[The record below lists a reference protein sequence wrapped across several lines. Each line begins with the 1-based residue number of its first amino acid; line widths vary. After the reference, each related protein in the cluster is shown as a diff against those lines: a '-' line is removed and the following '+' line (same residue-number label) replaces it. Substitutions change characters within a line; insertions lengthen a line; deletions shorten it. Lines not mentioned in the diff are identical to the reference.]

1 MTFSQRDF
9 WFYLFFP
16 RSSLKLNFWSINLQ
30 VLPFEH
36 PSLLEFLI
44 TLLGVCTLGIF
55 WNHEMCMHAFLLS
68 QCKVLISFQRN
79 ISAEKPFQAIQR
91 QNNIFFIVLYFQN
104 ASDGCGIARLILSSA
119 LFTAPLALPSI
130 LCGVLKS
137 YWINIYS

>member
-68 QCKVLISFQRN
+68 QCKVLISFQEMFLFLLLRLLFFRGLRVYN
-79 ISAEKPFQAIQR
+79 SDMLIFYLVTLFICSCLGHDWSSWISWHTWHTSKY
-91 QNNIFFIVLYFQN
+91 VV
-104 ASDGCGIARLILSSA
+104 CMH
-119 LFTAPLALPSI
+119 
-130 LCGVLKS
+130 
-137 YWINIYS
+137 

>member
-1 MTFSQRDF
+1 MTFSQREF

-55 WNHEMCMHAFLLS
+55 WNHEMCMQVFLLL
-68 QCKVLISFQRN
+68 QCKVLISFQEMFLFLLLRLLFFRGLRVYN
-79 ISAEKPFQAIQR
+79 SDMLIFYLVTLFICSCLGHDWSSWISWHTWHTSKY
-91 QNNIFFIVLYFQN
+91 VV
-104 ASDGCGIARLILSSA
+104 CMH
-119 LFTAPLALPSI
+119 
-130 LCGVLKS
+130 
-137 YWINIYS
+137 

>member
-30 VLPFEH
+30 VLPFED

-55 WNHEMCMHAFLLS
+55 WNHEMCMHVFLLL
-68 QCKVLISFQRN
+68 QCKVLISFQEMLLFLLLRLLFFRGLRVYN
-79 ISAEKPFQAIQR
+79 SDMLIFYLVTLFICSCLGHDWSSWISWHTWHTSKY
-91 QNNIFFIVLYFQN
+91 VV
-104 ASDGCGIARLILSSA
+104 CMH
-119 LFTAPLALPSI
+119 
-130 LCGVLKS
+130 
-137 YWINIYS
+137 

>member
-30 VLPFEH
+30 VLPFED

-44 TLLGVCTLGIF
+44 TLLGVCTLGIL

-68 QCKVLISFQRN
+68 QCKALISFQEMLLFLLLRLLFFRGLRVYN
-79 ISAEKPFQAIQR
+79 SDMLIFYLVTLFICSCLGHDWSSWISWHTWHTSKY
-91 QNNIFFIVLYFQN
+91 VV
-104 ASDGCGIARLILSSA
+104 CMH
-119 LFTAPLALPSI
+119 
-130 LCGVLKS
+130 
-137 YWINIYS
+137 